1 MRYCKSA
8 VPGFENLHNI
18 VHLND
23 NMNGA
28 LVDSKSDEEIL
39 LDISG
44 FHDEKVLI
52 KQSLTCC
59 DHSES
64 HCEEGND
71 IFTLNGRINGR
82 FASKNVINLS
92 KQKLTEE
99 TSLLSKGLKL
109 VPTSHHFKT

>member
-1 MRYCKSA
+1 MRYCKSV

-44 FHDEKVLI
+44 FHDEEVLI
-52 KQSLTCC
+52 KQ
-59 DHSES
+59 
-64 HCEEGND
+64 N
-71 IFTLNGRINGR
+71 
-82 FASKNVINLS
+82 
-92 KQKLTEE
+92 
-99 TSLLSKGLKL
+99 
-109 VPTSHHFKT
+109 